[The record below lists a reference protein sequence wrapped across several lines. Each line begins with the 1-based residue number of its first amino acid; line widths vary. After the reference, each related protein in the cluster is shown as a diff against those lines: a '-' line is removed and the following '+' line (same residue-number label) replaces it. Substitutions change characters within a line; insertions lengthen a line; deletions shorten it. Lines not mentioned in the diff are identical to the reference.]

1 MLFDAYSSFVAVN
14 VKSVLTIHI
23 LLFVLTIILMGC
35 YVFFMVL
42 PFVKATTFETRRI
55 AELMSQLPAEVGGWV
70 GGREG
75 GQETPSSSCACTW
88 EMPASERSLMLLTYM
103 LVLQADLDA
112 MLAKSQLTELLS
124 SPNSGASAGL
134 NPNML
139 KVLPSGHSMRE

>member
-1 MLFDAYSSFVAVN
+1 MLFDAYSSFVAIN

-55 AELMSQLPAEVGGWV
+55 AELMSQLPAKVGGWE
-70 GGREG
+70 GGRARDA
-75 GQETPSSSCACTW
+75 QQQLYVHW
-88 EMPASERSLMLLTYM
+88 EMPASDHNLMLLTCM

-112 MLAKSQLTELLS
+112 MLAKSQLAELLS
-124 SPNSGASAGL
+124 SPNSGAPAGA
-134 NPNML
+134 MREQL
-139 KVLPSGHSMRE
+139 KPPPSGPSMRN